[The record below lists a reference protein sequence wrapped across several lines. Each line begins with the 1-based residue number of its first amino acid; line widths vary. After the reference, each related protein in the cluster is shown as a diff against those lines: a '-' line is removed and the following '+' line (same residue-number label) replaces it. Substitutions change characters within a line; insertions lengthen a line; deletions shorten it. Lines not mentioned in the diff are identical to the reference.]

1 MKYVFILS
9 LLLVFSNLGCS
20 QSSDKSKEE
29 QKERGPLPA
38 LEEGTNNSLLWM
50 VTKNDSQDTS
60 FVFGT
65 MHIIQKE
72 FFFFPDV
79 LKDVI
84 SASDLVV
91 LEIGEEL
98 NNPFKAMNLLKLEEG
113 KTMFDFFNEAQTDS
127 LLTWAQNE
135 MGLSEETFRSTFGN
149 MKPFV
154 IVSAASAGDMLK
166 DSESYERTIMKIQKE
181 KEIKL
186 EGLETLEEQ
195 MSIFD
200 DLTDEEQAKM
210 VMEAIKADDE
220 ANKELQEMIRLYTTQ
235 NIDSM
240 YLMIHNDSDA
250 IANKESEFL
259 DDRNVKWIP
268 KMEKMMKNKRV
279 FFAVGAAHL
288 GGDIGVL
295 ELLRKEGFSVTP
307 VKL

>member
-9 LLLVFSNLGCS
+9 LLLVISNFGCS
-20 QSSDKSKEE
+20 QSSEKSEKKE
-29 QKERGPLPA
+29 QTPLPA

-50 VTKNDSQDTS
+50 VTKDDSQDTS

-72 FFFFPDV
+72 YFFFPDV

-91 LEIGEEL
+91 LEIGEEM

-113 KTMFDFFNEAQTDS
+113 KSMFDFFNEAQTDS
-127 LLTWAQNE
+127 LLAWAQNE
-135 MGLSEETFRSTFGN
+135 MGYSEETFRTMFGK

-166 DSESYERTIMKIQKE
+166 NSESYERTIMKIQKE

-210 VMEAIKADDE
+210 VMEAIKGGDE

-240 YLMIHNDSDA
+240 YQMIHNDSDA

-259 DDRNVKWIP
+259 DDRNTKWIP
-268 KMEKMMKNKRV
+268 KMEKMMLDKRV

-295 ELLRKEGFSVTP
+295 ELLRKEGFHVTP